1 MARHNKKVSYMT
13 RLLKLNEINSNLF
26 FVFPIITGYL
36 SRDVIYFSLSA
47 SIFIVSF
54 YYHFYKENNN
64 NGLYVKYYRALDIF
78 VATLSY
84 IYMFY
89 FIFMY
94 VPEFK
99 STLYGLLI
107 ATIVAYLFSKRELG
121 KKFNAH
127 TYFHVAIGLVA
138 GVIPLF
144 V

>member
-1 MARHNKKVSYMT
+1 MLN
-13 RLLKLNEINSNLF
+13 LNEVNSNWF
-26 FVFPIITGYL
+26 FILPIITGYL
-36 SRDVIYFSLSA
+36 SKDVIYFSLSV

-54 YYHFYKENNN
+54 YYHFYKENNSI
-64 NGLYVKYYRALDIF
+64 GLYVKYYRALDII

-99 STLYGLLI
+99 STLYGLLVG
-107 ATIVAYLFSKRELG
+107 TIVAYLFSKRELG

-127 TYFHVAIGLVA
+127 TYFHVAIGIVA

-144 V
+144 CLNI

>member
-1 MARHNKKVSYMT
+1 MT
-13 RLLKLNEINSNLF
+13 RIFKLNEVNSNLF
-26 FVFPIITGYL
+26 FILPIFTGYL
-36 SRDVIYFSLSA
+36 SKDVIYFSLSV

-54 YYHFYKENNN
+54 YYHFYKENNSS
-64 NGLYVKYYRALDIF
+64 GLYVKYYRALDIL

-99 STLYGLLI
+99 STLYGLLVV
-107 ATIVAYLFSKRELG
+107 TIISYFFSKRGLG
-121 KKFNAH
+121 KKFNIH
-127 TYFHVAIGLVA
+127 TYFHVAIGIVA

-144 V
+144 A